1 MNKNIYE
8 ATEQI
13 DSDEKTVE
21 GIDLETVETMSYTD
35 GVKCE
40 YQLLKGKI
48 ADRLISNDDLET
60 LIKAVRTLANGYLIY
75 DARSNR
81 IDGGWVI
88 VSQTKE
94 DAVETAEEELK
105 KLLGMIE
112 VITGFAKKV
121 VKVCDLFL
129 RNVFKKHGNASMEDM
144 IGSRD
149 KDGNWDLSVCK
160 SRFADLMLYYMDKY
174 DVKSVPFRATGS
186 LTRDTLEE
194 ALFPD
199 VVVNKRALIGVLKD
213 LYDIDSMTMD
223 RLDKDGKYFVE
234 VAKSFLNESKTAMG
248 KTVQRVFFE
257 AYGIETGTPQTLAEL
272 AQKYSVTREFI
283 RQLLAKEARKLKHPT
298 RRKKILCLPNT
309 DEE

>member
-112 VITGFAKKV
+112 VITGFAKEV

-129 RNVFKKHGNASMEDM
+129 QNVFKKHGNASMEDL

-174 DVKSVPFRATGS
+174 DVKSVPFRKAS
-186 LTRDTLEE
+186 CLPDTMKE
-194 ALFPD
+194 AQFCD
-199 VVVNKRALIGVLKD
+199 VAVDRKALLGLLQN
-213 LYDIDSMTMD
+213 LYDIDETTAK
-223 RLDKDGKYFVE
+223 RLENDDEYFVN
-234 VAKSFLNESKTAMG
+234 VARSFLTVTDRSTASG
-248 KTVQRVFFE
+248 VRRLLFS
-257 AYGIETGTPQTLAEL
+257 AYGIEDGTLKTLADLSKEFG
-272 AQKYSVTREFI
+272 VTREFA
-283 RQLLAKEARKLKHPT
+283 RQLIEKERRKLKHPT
-298 RRKKILCLPNT
+298 RREMILCPL
-309 DEE
+309 DADGED